1 MRGIEREFRRI
12 LDDILKF
19 RNIEA
24 YVIAIV
30 GVALV
35 VLDVIGEVDQ
45 SLQLTVITAALAL
58 LVFRQTRPEQRPPDL
73 DEVLKDRQSYGTFRD
88 FIHGGKVLW
97 VYGPSNVNVLRDSS
111 DIKREVLDKGGKVRI
126 LLQDPE
132 KEESLAILRRQLDPN
147 NNLDHDIKGSL
158 FTLNKMIG
166 WGDVEYRLAPY
177 SPGFSLTVIDPDGR
191 DGRLVVEFFGFH
203 NEFIRDR
210 MHIVIE
216 RRQSQYWFEYWAKQ
230 FEVMW
235 DLSRS
240 EIANETHVR
249 SGS

>member
-12 LDDILKF
+12 LGDIARF

-24 YVIAIV
+24 YVIAAV
-30 GVALV
+30 GAALV

-45 SLQLTVITAALAL
+45 GLQLTVITAALAL
-58 LVFRQTRPEQRPPDL
+58 LVFRNTRPDQRPADL
-73 DEVLKDRQSYGTFRD
+73 DDILKDRQSYGTFRD

-111 DIKREVLDKGGKVRI
+111 DIKRELLDKGGEVRI
-126 LLQDPE
+126 IIQDPAQE
-132 KEESLAILRRQLDPN
+132 ASLAILRQQLDPN

-158 FTLNKMIG
+158 FTLNKMLT
-166 WGDVEYRLAPY
+166 WGNVQYRLAPY
-177 SPGFSLTVIDPDGR
+177 SPGFSLTIIDPDGR

-216 RRQSQYWFEYWAKQ
+216 RRQSQYWFEYWAQQ
-230 FEVMW
+230 FGVMW
-235 DLSRS
+235 EISR
-240 EIANETHVR
+240 EDTLQ
-249 SGS
+249 SG